1 MLVLLDLVL
10 REAAAA
16 ELPALLTEGS
26 NSAEVVEDGVNGFTA
41 PLSAEA
47 MAEKIRGIFASG
59 RLKEVGLKAK
69 QTIPVGWEEIIDRA
83 LTAYRTGSEEGHDVM
98 LNNIFSE

>member
-1 MLVLLDLVL
+1 M
-10 REAAAA
+10 
-16 ELPALLTEGS
+16 
-26 NSAEVVEDGVNGFTA
+26 EDGVNGFTA